1 MAKGEFDL
9 IQKYFCTD
17 ASSSELLV
25 GNGDDAA
32 VIALQSGK
40 ALVTCVDTLV
50 AGVHFPKDAPV
61 DSIGHKALAVNISD
75 IAAMGGVP
83 KWATLALTLPEYDH
97 DWLQK
102 FSSGFFALA
111 EKYGIKLIGGDT
123 TRGPLT
129 ISIQLMGTVGR
140 NRQLLRSGANIGDK
154 IFVSGPLGEAG
165 IGLDSWQGKIS
176 LGDETQYFHDRL
188 NYPQPQADLGGN
200 LLNIASAAIDI
211 SDGLAS
217 DLAHVLKASGVGA
230 VVSADK
236 IPCPVL
242 PEIIA
247 FSMLKM
253 PLEYALYSGDD
264 YHLCFTVSPA
274 NVESLKDI
282 SSTIYE
288 IGEIVSG
295 DKFVIENDSGE
306 QKSIN
311 AGGYNH
317 F

>member
-1 MAKGEFDL
+1 MAQGEFDL

-17 ASSSELLV
+17 VNNSDLLV

-32 VIALQSGK
+32 VVALQPAE

-50 AGVHFPKDAPV
+50 AGVHFPKGVPV
-61 DSIGHKALAVNISD
+61 ESIGHKALAVNISD
-75 IAAMGGVP
+75 ISAMGGVP

-97 DWLQK
+97 DWLKK

-111 EKYGIKLIGGDT
+111 EEYGIELIGGDT

-129 ISIQLMGTVGR
+129 ISVQLMGTVGKD
-140 NRQLLRSGANIGDK
+140 RQLLRSGANIGDK

-165 IGLDSWQGKIS
+165 IGLDSWQDKVA
-176 LGDETQYFHDRL
+176 LGDEAQYFHDRL
-188 NYPQPQADLGGN
+188 NYPQPQAELGKS

-230 VVSADK
+230 VIYSDK
-236 IPCPVL
+236 VPCPVL
-242 PEIIA
+242 PETVSSSI
-247 FSMLKM
+247 LKT
-253 PLEYALYSGDD
+253 PIEYALYSGDD
-264 YHLCFTVSPA
+264 YHLCFTVSSA
-274 NVESLKDI
+274 NIESLKDI
-282 SSTIYE
+282 SSNIFE

-295 DKFVIENDSGE
+295 DKLVLQDEIGG
-306 QKSIN
+306 QKTIA